1 MNEEYLLS
9 RYLSAAELLPRY
21 MKEKLY
27 RLGKEE
33 MLAAEEI
40 RLRSGSGLSVL
51 SAGREIKVDKGRI
64 SSGELA
70 DIVCAASNSSIHTVA
85 ANIRE
90 GFVTAENGHRIGI
103 CGTAAVKNDGICGIN
118 NYSSLSVRIAKE
130 IKTAAEG
137 LPELI
142 TAGDGVGSLLIISP
156 PGGGKTTLLRDLVR
170 RLSERGLRVALADER
185 GEIAAV
191 KNGAPTMDVGPCTDV
206 MDMAP
211 RAEAVMFLLRAM
223 TPQVIAMDEISS
235 QREMEAARAAAGC
248 GAAIIATA
256 HGGDMEEIKT
266 KGRYRELLEDG
277 VFDSV
282 VAISGS
288 GGARGWK
295 FARRGELL

>member
-9 RYLSAAELLPRY
+9 RYLSAVELLPRHL
-21 MKEKLY
+21 KEKLY
-27 RLGKEE
+27 RLSKAD

-40 RLRSGSGLSVL
+40 RLRAGAGLSL
-51 SAGREIKVDKGRI
+51 LCGGGERLMDRGRI
-64 SSGELA
+64 SSRELA
-70 DIVCAASNSSIHTVA
+70 DIVCSASNSSIHTVS

-90 GFVTAENGHRIGI
+90 GFVTSESGHRIGI
-103 CGTAAVKNDGICGIN
+103 CGTAAVKDGEICGIN
-118 NYSSLSVRIAKE
+118 SYSSLTIRIAKE

-142 TAGDGVGSLLIISP
+142 SAGCGLSSVLIISP

-170 RLSERGLRVALADER
+170 RISGQGIRVALADER

-191 KNGAPTMDVGPCTDV
+191 RDGAPSLDVGPCTDV

-211 RAEAVMFLLRAM
+211 RSEAAMFLLRAM

-235 QREMEAARAAAGC
+235 AREMEAARAIAGC
-248 GAAIIATA
+248 GTAIFATA
-256 HGGDMEEIKT
+256 HGGSIEELKT
-266 KGRYRELLEDG
+266 KKRYRTLFEEG

-288 GGARGWK
+288 GAARGYK
-295 FARRGELL
+295 FTRRSDWL

>member
-9 RYLSAAELLPRY
+9 RYLSAAELLPRH

-27 RLGKEE
+27 RLDKRV
-33 MLAAEEI
+33 MLNAEEI
-40 RLRSGSGLSVL
+40 RLRAGAGLSVL
-51 SAGREIKVDKGRI
+51 SDGSEIVVDAGKI

-70 DIVCAASNSSIHTVA
+70 DIVCAASGSSIHTVA

-103 CGTAAVKNDGICGIN
+103 CGTAAVKNGEICGIN

-142 TAGDGVGSLLIISP
+142 NRNGQIASLLIISP
-156 PGGGKTTLLRDLVR
+156 PGGGKTTFLRDLVR
-170 RLSERGLRVALADER
+170 RMSDNGTRVALADER
-185 GEIAAV
+185 GEIAAM
-191 KNGAPTMDVGPCTDV
+191 KNGAPTMDVGKCTDI

-211 RAEAVMFLLRAM
+211 RAEAAMFLLRAM

-235 QREMEAARAAAGC
+235 ERELAAAKEVAGC
-248 GAAIIATA
+248 GTAILATA
-256 HGGDMEEIKT
+256 HGNADDFKT
-266 KGRYRELLEDG
+266 KKRYRQLIEEG
-277 VFDSV
+277 IFDSLV
-282 VAISGS
+282 TIYGSGS
-288 GGARGWK
+288 DRSWK
-295 FARRGELL
+295 FFRGSEFV

>member
-9 RYLSAAELLPRY
+9 RYLSAAELLPRH
-21 MKEKLY
+21 MKDKLY

-40 RLRSGSGLSVL
+40 RLRAGSGLSVVA
-51 SAGREIKVDKGRI
+51 AGREISVDKRKI

-70 DIVCAASNSSIHTVA
+70 DIVCAAANSSIHTVV
-85 ANIRE
+85 ANICE
-90 GFVTAENGHRIGI
+90 GFVTADSGHRIGI
-103 CGTAAVKNDGICGIN
+103 CGTAAVKNGEICGIN
-118 NYSSLSVRIAKE
+118 NYSSLTVRIAKE
-130 IKTAAEG
+130 IKNAAEG

-142 TAGDGVGSLLIISP
+142 RRGDITDSLLILSP

-170 RLSERGLRVALADER
+170 RLSENGTRVALADER

-191 KNGAPTMDVGPCTDV
+191 KGGMPTMDVGPCTDV

-235 QREMEAARAAAGC
+235 AREMEAARIISGC
-248 GAAIIATA
+248 GAALIATA
-256 HGGDMEEIKT
+256 HGSINDLQT
-266 KGRYRELLEDG
+266 KMQYRNLLREG
-277 VFDSV
+277 IFDSV
-282 VAISGS
+282 VVLTGKGS
-288 GGARGWK
+288 ERGWK
-295 FARRGELL
+295 YMRGSEIL

>member
-27 RLGKEE
+27 RLDKRE

-40 RLRSGSGLSVL
+40 RLRAGSGLSVF
-51 SAGREIKVDKGRI
+51 SAGREIVVDAGKI

-70 DIVCAASNSSIHTVA
+70 DIVCTASGASIHTVA

-103 CGTAAVKNDGICGIN
+103 CGTAAVKNGEICGIN

-142 TAGDGVGSLLIISP
+142 NTGVRIASLLIIAP

-170 RLSERGLRVALADER
+170 RLSENGTRVALADER
-185 GEIAAV
+185 GEIAAMKSGV
-191 KNGAPTMDVGPCTDV
+191 PTMDVGKCTDV

-211 RAEAVMFLLRAM
+211 RAEAAMFLLRAM

-235 QREMEAARAAAGC
+235 ERELAAAKAIAGC
-248 GAAIIATA
+248 GTAILATA
-256 HGGDMEEIKT
+256 HGSADDFKT
-266 KGRYRELLEDG
+266 KKRYRQLIEEG

-282 VAISGS
+282 VMINGS
-288 GGARGWK
+288 GVERGWK
-295 FARRGELL
+295 FMRGSELI

>member
-9 RYLSAAELLPRY
+9 RYLSAAELLPRH

-27 RLGKEE
+27 RLSKEE
-33 MLAAEEI
+33 MLTAEEI
-40 RLRSGSGLSVL
+40 RLRTGCGMSVL
-51 SAGREIKVDKGRI
+51 SAGHEVVLDKSRI

-85 ANIRE
+85 SNIRE

-103 CGTAAVKNDGICGIN
+103 CGTAAVKNGEICGIN
-118 NYSSLSVRIAKE
+118 NYSSLTVRISKE

-142 TAGDGVGSLLIISP
+142 TAEGGVGSLLIISP

-170 RLSERGLRVALADER
+170 RVSEAGVRIALADER

-191 KNGAPTMDVGPCTDV
+191 KNGMPTMDVGPCTDV

-211 RAEAVMFLLRAM
+211 RAEAAMFLLRSM

-235 QREMEAARAAAGC
+235 PREMEAARAIAGC
-248 GAAIIATA
+248 GTAIFATA
-256 HGGDMEEIKT
+256 HGGGMNELKT
-266 KGRYRELLEDG
+266 RKRYRELFEEG

-282 VAISGS
+282 VTISGS
-288 GGARGWK
+288 GSERGYQY
-295 FARRGELL
+295 FSRSETL

>member
-27 RLGKEE
+27 RLDKSE

-40 RLRSGSGLSVL
+40 RLRAGTGISVL
-51 SAGREIKVDKGRI
+51 SAGREIMVDRSGI

-103 CGTAAVKNDGICGIN
+103 CGNAAVKIGEICGIN
-118 NYSSLSVRIAKE
+118 SYSSLAVRIAKE

-137 LPELI
+137 LPELLS
-142 TAGDGVGSLLIISP
+142 AGGNIDSLLILSP

-170 RLSERGLRVALADER
+170 RLSENGTRVALADDR

-191 KNGAPTMDVGPCTDV
+191 KSGVPTMDVGKCTDV

-211 RAEAVMFLLRAM
+211 RAEAAMFLLRAM

-235 QREMEAARAAAGC
+235 ERELAAAKSIAGC
-248 GAAIIATA
+248 GTAILATA
-256 HGGDMEEIKT
+256 HGSEQDMKT
-266 KGRYRELLEDG
+266 KNRYHRLIEEG

-282 VAISGS
+282 VTISGS
-288 GGARGWK
+288 GTERGWK
-295 FARRGELL
+295 FVRGSELI

>member
-1 MNEEYLLS
+1 
-9 RYLSAAELLPRY
+9 

-27 RLGKEE
+27 RLDKRV
-33 MLAAEEI
+33 MLNAEEI
-40 RLRSGSGLSVL
+40 RLRAGSGLSVL
-51 SAGREIKVDKGRI
+51 SAGREIVADSAKI

-70 DIVCAASNSSIHTVA
+70 DVVCAASGASIHTVA

-103 CGTAAVKNDGICGIN
+103 CGTAAVKNGEICGIN

-142 TAGDGVGSLLIISP
+142 SSGGKLTSLLIISP

-170 RLSERGLRVALADER
+170 RLSDNGTRVALADER
-185 GEIAAV
+185 GEIAAMKSGV
-191 KNGAPTMDVGPCTDV
+191 PTMDVGNCTDV

-211 RAEAVMFLLRAM
+211 RAEAAMFLLRAM

-235 QREMEAARAAAGC
+235 ERELAAAKAIAGC
-248 GAAIIATA
+248 GTAILATA
-256 HGGDMEEIKT
+256 HGSAEELK
-266 KGRYRELLEDG
+266 K
-277 VFDSV
+277 
-282 VAISGS
+282 
-288 GGARGWK
+288 
-295 FARRGELL
+295 